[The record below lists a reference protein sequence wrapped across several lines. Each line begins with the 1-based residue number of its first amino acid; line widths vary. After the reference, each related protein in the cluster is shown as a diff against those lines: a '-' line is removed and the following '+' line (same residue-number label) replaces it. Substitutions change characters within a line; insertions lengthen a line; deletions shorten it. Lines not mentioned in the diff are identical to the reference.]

1 MKHTLKTMQNMNNL
15 LFKSIFIIAL
25 ILVSL
30 TQTACEDVIS
40 VKVDN
45 KDPKLVVDAFINN
58 LPQTQTITLTR
69 STNYFDTNQAP
80 TVNNATVLV
89 VDTTTLKPFFFL
101 PKGEGKYQFTPNPS
115 SGDTFAINH
124 AYALLILVDGD
135 TLTSF
140 CKLNRTATIDSI
152 RLVDVEGNGPPFNTT
167 GYYVELMAKDALGK
181 GDFYWIKTYRND
193 TFLNKI
199 SQLNIS
205 ADMGNTSTDVDG
217 ELFIYPIRYSGVND
231 FFRSYKKDEVVR
243 IEIHSIDAITYAWFN
258 LVRNENQNG
267 GLFATPPSN
276 IFSNIIALNKN
287 PKYKMGGIFCMSAVV
302 AQSIKIPD

>member
-1 MKHTLKTMQNMNNL
+1 MKPQIFTIAKNN
-15 LFKSIFIIAL
+15 IFQ
-25 ILVSL
+25 SL
-30 TQTACEDVIS
+30 TIMALVILAMFQSSCEDVIT

-69 STNYFDTNQAP
+69 SVNYFDTNQAP
-80 TVNNATVLV
+80 TVNNATVLI
-89 VDTTTLKPFFFL
+89 VDTNSLKPFFFV
-101 PKGEGKYQFTPNPS
+101 PKGEGKYQFTPNPAT
-115 SGDTFAINH
+115 GDTFAINH

-140 CKLNRTATIDSI
+140 CKLNRTANIDSI
-152 RLVDVEGNGPPFNTT
+152 RLVDVVGNGPPFNTT
-167 GYYVELMAKDALGK
+167 GYYVELMAKDAFGK
-181 GDFYWIKTYRND
+181 GDFYWIKTFRND
-193 TFLNKI
+193 TFLGKI

-217 ELFIYPIRYSGVND
+217 ELFIYPIRYNGVND
-231 FFRSYKKDEVVR
+231 FFRSYKEGEEVR
-243 IEIHSIDAITYAWFN
+243 IEVHSIDAIAYAWFN

-287 PKYKMGGIFCMSAVV
+287 PKYTLGGLFNMSAVV
-302 AQSIKIPD
+302 AQSIKIPK